1 MKPLSSTCLLVF
13 GTITTLLF
21 SYRAMPQAQDSGSIT
36 PRQTTSGEPTNKE
49 HGNRLIRVI
58 VTDLEKNPL
67 GGVTVTL
74 TNKNTGE
81 RLEGSTSIEGTCDFH
96 SLVDYEYSIRLSL
109 SGWHEV
115 RENGWP
121 KFGERS
127 AFNRAMFVRLQMEQ
141 DKDNS
146 LAKYLPEYSDSPTF
160 TVSGVTDP
168 TNLGGHGSDVVLR
181 TKESL
186 AKDAALLNSTNIVEE
201 RERLFKLE
209 GGPIANNQEMARW
222 YSMHG
227 DIAESD
233 GHPLEAVRNY
243 QVAAEL
249 DPTEANIFAWGAEL
263 LLHRAYDPAADVFT
277 RGNQFFPKSSRILIG
292 LGVTSY
298 ARGMADEA
306 AQQLSESCDVNPAD
320 PTPYV
325 FLGKMQNAEKTE
337 PAGWTERLR
346 RFVQLHPENAL
357 AHYYYAV
364 ALTKS
369 GDAADRS
376 DAIESSLLKAI
387 ELDPHLGDAYLQLG
401 IFYAQRKD
409 FAKAEASYEKAIVN
423 TPLPDEA
430 HFRLAEAYRLTG
442 DRAKAHDEIA
452 QYEKISKQKTQANE
466 QERHEIQQFVY
477 TLRGSANSSTTPPP
491 ATAKPQ

>member
-1 MKPLSSTCLLVF
+1 L
-13 GTITTLLF
+13 
-21 SYRAMPQAQDSGSIT
+21 
-36 PRQTTSGEPTNKE
+36 
-49 HGNRLIRVI
+49 H
-58 VTDLEKNPL
+58 
-67 GGVTVTL
+67 
-74 TNKNTGE
+74 
-81 RLEGSTSIEGTCDFH
+81 
-96 SLVDYEYSIRLSL
+96 
-109 SGWHEV
+109 
-115 RENGWP
+115 
-121 KFGERS
+121 
-127 AFNRAMFVRLQMEQ
+127 
-141 DKDNS
+141 
-146 LAKYLPEYSDSPTF
+146 
-160 TVSGVTDP
+160 
-168 TNLGGHGSDVVLR
+168 
-181 TKESL
+181 
-186 AKDAALLNSTNIVEE
+186 ALLGE
-201 RERLFKLE
+201 
-209 GGPIANNQEMARW
+209 
-222 YSMHG
+222 
-227 DIAESD
+227 IAESE
-233 GHPLEAVRNY
+233 GRPLDAVREY
-243 QVAAEL
+243 QRAAEME
-249 DPTEANIFAWGAEL
+249 PSEANLFAWGAEL
-263 LLHRAYDPAADVFT
+263 LLHRAFEPASEVFT
-277 RGNQFFPKSSRILIG
+277 KGHVRYPQSSRILVG

-306 AQQLSESCDVNPAD
+306 AQQLAAACDVNPAD

-325 FLGKMQNAEKTE
+325 FLGKMQSAEKKE

-376 DAIESSLLKAI
+376 DAIESSLLKVV

-409 FAKAEASYEKAIVN
+409 FAKAEAFYEKAIVN

-452 QYEKISKQKTQANE
+452 QYGKISKQKTQANE

-477 TLRGSANSSTTPPP
+477 TLRGSANSGTTPPP

>member
-1 MKPLSSTCLLVF
+1 M
-13 GTITTLLF
+13 
-21 SYRAMPQAQDSGSIT
+21 
-36 PRQTTSGEPTNKE
+36 EP
-49 HGNRLIRVI
+49 
-58 VTDLEKNPL
+58 
-67 GGVTVTL
+67 
-74 TNKNTGE
+74 
-81 RLEGSTSIEGTCDFH
+81 S
-96 SLVDYEYSIRLSL
+96 
-109 SGWHEV
+109 
-115 RENGWP
+115 
-121 KFGERS
+121 
-127 AFNRAMFVRLQMEQ
+127 
-141 DKDNS
+141 
-146 LAKYLPEYSDSPTF
+146 
-160 TVSGVTDP
+160 
-168 TNLGGHGSDVVLR
+168 
-181 TKESL
+181 
-186 AKDAALLNSTNIVEE
+186 
-201 RERLFKLE
+201 
-209 GGPIANNQEMARW
+209 
-222 YSMHG
+222 
-227 DIAESD
+227 
-233 GHPLEAVRNY
+233 
-243 QVAAEL
+243 
-249 DPTEANIFAWGAEL
+249 EANLFAWGAEL
-263 LLHRAYDPAADVFT
+263 LLHRAFEPASEVLT
-277 RGNQFFPKSSRILIG
+277 KGHVRYPQSSRILIG

-325 FLGKMQNAEKTE
+325 FLGKMQSAEKKE

-346 RFVQLHPENAL
+346 RFVQLHSENAQ

-369 GDAADRS
+369 GDAVEHS
-376 DAIESSLLKAI
+376 DGIESSLLKAV

-401 IFYAQRKD
+401 ILYAQRKD
-409 FAKAEASYEKAIVN
+409 FVKAEAAYEKAIAN